1 MTYKYMQVLSTPAI
15 STGSIILNN
24 FQEYINVEF
33 FNAPDAF
40 IIDEET
46 VFASGSFV
54 PVEVRINRGIN
65 IYTGDKLGD
74 DFKKV
79 IFKDLVHATRMGM
92 KYKFENND
100 WLTTNTE
107 ILKNFAASCTIRRC
121 NNVLRWTDPIG
132 NIQQEPCVIDYMI
145 KRPVDQV
152 GTSDL
157 VQANGFIEVLCQL
170 NEWTRTIQDGQRF
183 LFGNVDRWVCYKALG
198 GGIKNYMNLET
209 YDNDSAHLL
218 TMNVVISQVNES
230 TDDLTLGIADR
241 FKTEVIWK

>member
-1 MTYKYMQVLSTPAI
+1 MTYKYMNVLSTPPI
-15 STGSIILNN
+15 STASIILNE
-24 FQEYINVEF
+24 FQAFIDSEF
-33 FNAPDAF
+33 YNAPDAF
-40 IIDEET
+40 VIDEET
-46 VFASGSFV
+46 IFASGSFV

-65 IYTGDKLGD
+65 IYTGDKGGD
-74 DFKKV
+74 DFKTV
-79 IFKDLVHATRMGM
+79 IFKDLAHATGMGM
-92 KYKFENND
+92 KYRFQNND
-100 WLTTNTE
+100 WLVTNTE

-183 LFGNVDRWVCYKALG
+183 LFGNTDRWVCYKALG
-198 GGIKNYMNLET
+198 GGIKNFMNLET
-209 YDNDSAHLL
+209 YNNDSAHLL
-218 TMNVVISQVNES
+218 TMNVVISQVNET

-241 FKTEVIWK
+241 FKTEAIWK

>member
-209 YDNDSAHLL
+209 YNNDSAHLL

>member
-1 MTYKYMQVLSTPAI
+1 MQVLSTPAI

>member
-1 MTYKYMQVLSTPAI
+1 MQVLSTPAI

-241 FKTEVIWK
+241 FKTEAIWK